1 MKKTLTLIS
10 LLIMLSALFVSCEKE
25 PELNALDT
33 LKNTD
38 ILSSVEIVEA
48 TGLNEEMTHY
58 FLEISFD
65 EEGNISLVSGGTT
78 EMKSKSVD
86 GLKLNTSFLFTPA
99 YESSVEHEADLT
111 FEVLGEN
118 KVKVTGTVKNEDYA
132 VTLSGIVPLMNA
144 IPESYSDYEWLRV
157 LDSGNARITEIGS
170 PYFIFPVEFTGIEPI
185 HLKAKQELF
194 KDGDSLVFS
203 IDAKEEG
210 PDWYDR
216 AGEINRATPISEY
229 EIALEVTKF
238 IEEYKEGVTDRTV
251 SNTKYYR
258 VARLDSIPAWAKEIS
273 YIEPGISVTLPVS
286 NESIKMLIEIGKY
299 SLASRIRN
307 ADDSLTMIYY
317 SEGANETENKHCVT
331 IKANED
337 PDTVTMIEKMYQV
350 DSSGKETLFTDREMK
365 DVPIRKG
372 SIID

>member
-38 ILSSVEIVEA
+38 IISSVEIVEA
-48 TGLNEEMTHY
+48 TDLDEEITHY
-58 FLEISFD
+58 MLEISFD
-65 EEGNISLVSGGTT
+65 EEGNISPVSGGTI

-86 GLKLNTSFLFTPA
+86 GLKLNTSFIFTPA
-99 YESSVEHEADLT
+99 YESLVKQEADLT

-118 KVKVTGTVKNEDYA
+118 KVKITGTIKIEDYA
-132 VTLSGIVPLMNA
+132 LTLNGIVPLMNA
-144 IPESYSDYEWLRV
+144 IPESYTEYEWLRV
-157 LDSGNARITEIGS
+157 LDSGNVSITEIGS

-229 EIALEVTKF
+229 EIALKVTEF
-238 IEEYKEGVTDRTV
+238 IEEYEEGVTDRTV
-251 SNTKYYR
+251 SNSKYYR
-258 VARLDSIPAWAKEIS
+258 VARLDSIPAWAEEIS
-273 YIEPGISVTLPVS
+273 YIEPGISVTLPIS
-286 NESIKMLIEIGKY
+286 NESIAMLIEVGRY
-299 SLASRIRN
+299 SLVSRIRN
-307 ADDSLTMIYY
+307 SDDSLTMIYY
-317 SEGANETENKHCVT
+317 SEGENEKEIKHYVT

-337 PDTVTMIEKMYQV
+337 PDTVTMIEKIYQV
-350 DSSGKETLFTDREMK
+350 DSSGKEMLFTEREMN

>member
-1 MKKTLTLIS
+1 MKKPLTLIS

-58 FLEISFD
+58 FLEFSFD
-65 EEGNISLVSGGTT
+65 EEGNISLVSDGTT

-132 VTLSGIVPLMNA
+132 VTLDGIVPLMNA
-144 IPESYSDYEWLRV
+144 IPESYSVYEWLRV
-157 LDSGNARITEIGS
+157 LDSGNVSITEIGS

-229 EIALEVTKF
+229 EIALEVTEF

-258 VARLDSIPAWAKEIS
+258 VARLDSIPAWAEEIS
-273 YIEPGISVTLPVS
+273 YIEPGISVTLPIS

-299 SLASRIRN
+299 SLVSRIRN

-317 SEGANETENKHCVT
+317 SEGANETESKHYVT

-350 DSSGKETLFTDREMK
+350 DSSGKETLFTEREMN

>member
-65 EEGNISLVSGGTT
+65 EEGNISPVSGGTI

-157 LDSGNARITEIGS
+157 LDSGNVSIAEIGS

-229 EIALEVTKF
+229 EIALEVTKL

-258 VARLDSIPAWAKEIS
+258 VAKLDSIPAWAEEIS
-273 YIEPGISVTLPVS
+273 YIEPGISVTLPIS
-286 NESIKMLIEIGKY
+286 NESIKMLIEIGRY
-299 SLASRIRN
+299 SLVSRIRN

-317 SEGANETENKHCVT
+317 SEGANETEIKHCVT

-337 PDTVTMIEKMYQV
+337 PDTVTMIEKTYQV
-350 DSSGKETLFTDREMK
+350 DSSGKETLFTEREMN